1 MPMAEQ
7 SMRPGDQALREDR
20 SSGSPR
26 QNHYTGVLI
35 IHGLGA
41 IKRNATLQEATDALT
56 YWFNREAGLAL
67 LPSVP
72 GRIWL
77 TTALT
82 ADTNPDAHAARASM
96 QIEVSDGQATVPQG
110 TTSLQ
115 LEWREVWWAE
125 SLGLPSVGATL
136 RWARV
141 QAHEQA
147 R

>member
-67 LPSVP
+67 RPSGP

-82 ADTNPDAHAARASM
+82 DDTNPDAHAARASM
-96 QIEVSDGQATVPQG
+96 QIEVSDGQATVPHAL
-110 TTSLQ
+110 TSLQ
-115 LEWREVWWAE
+115 LEWRGGLGAE
-125 SLGLPSVGATL
+125 ALCLPSRGANP
-136 RWARV
+136 RVARV
-141 QAHEQA
+141 QAPSST
-147 R
+147 